1 MQDLRK
7 KVVVGEMKNSEAL
20 GWLAVGS
27 KGRVHYFDQIDSI
40 NERRRIS
47 VCGKKQHVFDLIEPT
62 EQLVCKLCQKFLGA
76 SPDDA
81 LSISTEV

>member
-1 MQDLRK
+1 
-7 KVVVGEMKNSEAL
+7 MKSSEYL

-27 KGRVHYFDQIDSI
+27 KGRVHYFNQIDPI

-62 EQLVCKLCQKFLGA
+62 EQLVCKLCQKFIGE

-81 LSISTEV
+81 FPVSTEV

>member
-1 MQDLRK
+1 M
-7 KVVVGEMKNSEAL
+7 VVGFVMKSSEYL

-27 KGRVHYFDQIDSI
+27 KGRVHYFDQVDPI

-47 VCGKKQHVFDLIEPT
+47 ACGKKQHIFDLIEPT
-62 EQLVCKLCQKFLGA
+62 EQLVCKLCQKFLGE

-81 LSISTEV
+81 LTVSTEV

>member
-1 MQDLRK
+1 M
-7 KVVVGEMKNSEAL
+7 VVGFVMKSSEYL

-27 KGRVHYFDQIDSI
+27 KGRVHYFNQIDPI

-62 EQLVCKLCQKFLGA
+62 TEHGVCKLCQKFLGE

-81 LSISTEV
+81 FHISTEV

>member
-1 MQDLRK
+1 MQNPRK
-7 KVVVGEMKNSEAL
+7 TAADGEMKNSDSL

-27 KGRVHYFDQIDSI
+27 KGRVHYFDQVGPI

-47 VCGKKQHVFDLIEPT
+47 VCGKKQHIFGLIEPT
-62 EQLVCKLCQKFLGA
+62 EQGICKLCQKFLGE
-76 SPDDA
+76 SSTVS